1 MKNKFLILC
10 FILSPA
16 ITFAANTGG
25 NNSNATEKES
35 TKISLYIPGF
45 LMKIGSWCV
54 DKKEDAEAKL
64 ALKHLRSISV
74 VVREGCAYKEYVA
87 SKKYDKKLRKLDRQN
102 FESLVTVDDE
112 DANVSVQ
119 LKQNKNGKIRQLAVI
134 VNDSDESFV
143 FARVR
148 CNVSMNELK
157 IWMKDGSTVN
167 KILPSKINI

>member
-1 MKNKFLILC
+1 MKTKLLLLSIIL
-10 FILSPA
+10 LPA
-16 ITFAANTGG
+16 LTFAGNTTGK
-25 NNSNATEKES
+25 NSTSTEKES

-64 ALKHLRSISV
+64 ALKHMRSISV
-74 VVREGCAYKEYVA
+74 IVREGCAYKEYVA

-102 FESLVTVDDE
+102 FESLVSVDDQ
-112 DANVSVQ
+112 DTNVSVQ

-134 VNDSDESFV
+134 VNDSEESFV

-148 CNVSMNELK
+148 CNVSINELK
-157 IWMKDGSTVN
+157 SWMQDGSAVN
-167 KILPSKINI
+167 KILLAKINI